1 MLFIQGNKMKEKLL
15 AKIEIQ
21 QKLEV
26 GIEEQKNNGTLRG
39 PSCEICQGRIG
50 RACLIEVELRKY
62 WCCAGCYKTYSVLS
76 MMARH
81 GILFDPNTEKKA
93 WVKMEREAKQ

>member
-26 GIEEQKNNGTLRG
+26 GIEEQKTTAR
-39 PSCEICQGRIG
+39 
-50 RACLIEVELRKY
+50 Y
-62 WCCAGCYKTYSVLS
+62 AGLVVRY
-76 MMARH
+76 
-81 GILFDPNTEKKA
+81 
-93 WVKMEREAKQ
+93 VKGV